1 MAREDALLPDY
12 AGRRLVRHSLVPRFN
27 VRGVTESGSALQ
39 KAGRGDDGDAL
50 KRVQGKEVF
59 VTGYDNGGAAVYGE
73 FKKFVVPGITAG
85 SNRVGNR
92 NQLRYAAKEPEK
104 LLAVF
109 NADVTIEFGPGENI
123 GEFD

>member
-1 MAREDALLPDY
+1 MRSKYLNTLKGMEREKVGITSNDM
-12 AGRRLVRHSLVPRFN
+12 GRAATYS
-27 VRGVTESGSALQ
+27 Q
-39 KAGRGDDGDAL
+39 L
-50 KRVQGKEVF
+50 KKL
-59 VTGYDNGGAAVYGE
+59 
-73 FKKFVVPGITAG
+73 VVPGITAG